1 MKVAIG
7 LSGGVDSSV
16 SAHLLKEQGHE
27 LTGVFLECW
36 RAPGCRAEEDRKD
49 ALQVALELGIPFQ
62 VLDFK
67 DAYRGRVVDRFLEDY
82 RRGLTPNPDIW
93 CNTEIKFGLFYDWAM
108 ANGFDAV
115 ATGHYA
121 RVEKDSSGVFNM
133 LRGADEKKDQTYF
146 LYRTKQEQLEHILFP
161 IGHLQKQEVRPLAA
175 ERKIHVADKPDSQG
189 ICFIGDINV
198 HNFLRDE
205 LGENPG
211 DVLDTDGNVI
221 GTHQGHWFYTIGQR
235 HGFEL
240 LPKVRTKKQ
249 EWKHVL
255 PPLYVI
261 SKNAEN
267 NTITVGYGVETTRSE
282 VVLQDLFWRRPELAI
297 PDGGAVKA
305 RVRHGGALLP
315 ATLTGNVLLLEQPQR
330 GLAAGQSVVLYGG
343 NNDEVC
349 LGGGVIGQVSEEQ

>member
-7 LSGGVDSSV
+7 LSGGVDSSL

-49 ALQVALELGIPFQ
+49 ALQVALDLGIPFQ

-67 DAYRGRVVDRFLEDY
+67 EAYRGRVVDRFLEDY

-108 ANGFDAV
+108 QSGFDAV

-121 RVEKDSSGVFNM
+121 RVERVSPLQGVSLNLDL
-133 LRGADEKKDQTYF
+133 LRGIDEKKDQTYF
-146 LYRTKQEQLEHILFP
+146 LYRTEQQQLEHILFP
-161 IGHLQKQEVRPLAA
+161 IGHLRKEQVRPLAK
-175 ERKIHVADKPDSQG
+175 ERQIHVADKPDSQG

-198 HNFLRDE
+198 HNFLREE
-205 LGENPG
+205 LGEKPG

-221 GTHQGHWFYTIGQR
+221 GKHQGHWFYTIGQR

-282 VVLQDLFWRRPELAI
+282 VVLQDLFWRRPELEVAE
-297 PDGGAVKA
+297 GEAVKA

-315 ATLTGNVLLLEQPQR
+315 ATLTGNVLQLEQPQR
-330 GLAAGQSVVLYGG
+330 GLAAGQSVVFYGG
-343 NNDEVC
+343 PNDEVC
-349 LGGGVIGQVSEEQ
+349 LGGGVIG